1 MSDQILTVIL
11 PAAKYIYPV
20 SVISF
25 LSIQIL
31 ITYRYYTD

>member
-1 MSDQILTVIL
+1 MSDQIISVIL
-11 PAAKYIYPV
+11 PAAKYIYPLT
-20 SVISF
+20 VISF